1 MDMMDLLFVGVIALF
16 WLVTYASVIG
26 CVKLG
31 ERP

>member
-1 MDMMDLLFVGVIALF
+1 MDMMDIVFTGAIVAL

-31 ERP
+31 GRQ

>member
-1 MDMMDLLFVGVIALF
+1 MDIVFVAAIAVM

-31 ERP
+31 DRP